1 MSVLQIIKDLLSEQ
15 DVAWGDS
22 DTTFNRQTHKGGTV
36 AVNYLDSKSI
46 PANTLGGYIDTHLH
60 TQNTDTGTT
69 ATTFKV
75 ASGGNYAEL
84 SASGQTGDRTFT
96 FPISASQRLIGAT
109 DLLSVA
115 NAKGASLV
123 GVEDT
128 GLYFSS
134 ATVEGALVE
143 LAQDVA
149 SVSTYRGYKR
159 GFTLGYSAVTTITI
173 NGGMWNHMG
182 TTTQDVYTNSQ
193 LSFILGSA
201 GSNSGST
208 NLGANELHYIYIDD
222 SAVVTSGSA
231 LLTASEFL
239 NSTSIPA
246 YSNAKAGWYSGN
258 DRCVGAIRTNV
269 SSQVSSFYVRSG
281 HFMCYNV
288 GITAFSSAAAPTVV
302 QALDLSGWMPVF
314 STQAKLDVYPATEG
328 TVYSF
333 GITGGAVY
341 NVYYTA
347 PYANGSGMLDV
358 FTDTSQSV
366 DWKGSAASLTAI
378 LITGYLIDEL

>member
-22 DTTFNRQTHKGGTV
+22 DTTFNRQTHTGGTV
-36 AVNYLDSKSI
+36 AVNYIDSKSI
-46 PANTLGGYIDTHLH
+46 PANTLGTYVDDHLH

-69 ATTFKV
+69 ATTFIIN
-75 ASGGNYAEL
+75 SGGNTATL
-84 SASGQTGDRTFT
+84 NTSILTGNRIFI
-96 FPISASQRLIGAT
+96 FPNRSQNLIGNL
-109 DLLSVA
+109 DLGSTVNNL
-115 NAKGASLV
+115 GASLV
-123 GVEDT
+123 GVEDSSN
-128 GLYFSS
+128 YFTS
-134 ATVEGALVE
+134 TDVEGALAE